1 MASPII
7 GAQEIESTVI
17 VEFFKDFDDA
27 VSRARE
33 SRNKIVKQ
41 MVESG
46 KLLASQV
53 DDYIDEHPVA
63 LETVYSD
70 LYANKEFY
78 PEMMKLLKLTLLIT
92 PSTANVERGF
102 SVLTM
107 LVTKQRNSLSTRNI
121 DRLMRIVLLG
131 PDDFSDPTWDLLVEK
146 FKNMKDRRLDL

>member
-1 MASPII
+1 
-7 GAQEIESTVI
+7 
-17 VEFFKDFDDA
+17 
-27 VSRARE
+27 
-33 SRNKIVKQ
+33 

-53 DDYIDEHPVA
+53 DDYTDEHPVA
-63 LETVYSD
+63 LKSVYAD

-78 PEMMKLLKLTLLIT
+78 PEMIKLLKLTLLIT

-107 LVTKQRNSLSTRNI
+107 LVTKQRNSLSTHNI
-121 DRLMRIVLLG
+121 DHLMRIVLLG
-131 PDDFSDPTWDLLVEK
+131 PDDFHDTTWDLLVEK